1 MILQTIA
8 LSDSFAIGVKYAIGA
23 FGIVC
28 ALPVLKAAR
37 DWGSSS
43 KELSTVVKR
52 LDEIT
57 PKVDA
62 IASTQERHEYI
73 LTGDQGVNGI
83 RGDVQ
88 RAAAKADEAA
98 KRAAEVHHALIA
110 QGQAQHT
117 RLGDWSHWRDT
128 VDAALVE
135 LRRPKRR
142 QAAGRR
148 TGERT

>member
-1 MILQTIA
+1 MILQAVA
-8 LSDSFAIGVKYAIGA
+8 LSQSVTTGIQYAIGA
-23 FGIVC
+23 FGVVVAWPFLKIAREYGS
-28 ALPVLKAAR
+28 AL
-37 DWGSSS
+37 

-52 LDEIT
+52 IDDIA
-57 PKVDA
+57 PKMDA
-62 IASTQERHEYI
+62 IASTLDRHEYI
-73 LTGDQGVNGI
+73 LTGDEGVNGI

-88 RAAAKADEAA
+88 RAAKKADE
-98 KRAAEVHHALIA
+98 VHRALIE

-142 QAAGRR
+142 QTAGRR